1 MRRDIGFYVEANI
14 QQVYHAY
21 LAAAKGK
28 PFERDCKEVPY
39 HLIAFGVNASIKYN
53 MNGGS
58 CNIHLMPSGTGTA
71 VNMRFSIAQAVGAR
85 YEKYAN
91 DLNEAMRKILPVV
104 MRQANYN
111 MDDFMNPKN
120 QVTPANFAQPAPQP
134 APQAV
139 QIPAPQPAPQVVY
152 TPAPQPA
159 PAPQVVSA
167 PAPQPAPA
175 ARPAAKFCS
184 QCGNPLDPGDR
195 FCAQCGKPVSSVK
208 TCPNCGVQA
217 RENAVFCPSCGTRL

>member
-71 VNMRFSIAQAVGAR
+71 VNIRFSIAQAVGAR

-134 APQAV
+134 APQ
-139 QIPAPQPAPQVVY
+139 VVY

-159 PAPQVVSA
+159 PAPQA
-167 PAPQPAPA
+167 APA

-217 RENAVFCPSCGTRL
+217 KENAVFCTSCGTRL